1 MRVQIEENENYTL
14 LVTGIECTNDEIYD
28 KAIVGTTDYD
38 DITLIKK
45 LREFINSTLHKS
57 IMFFATN
64 LKTQINNGLKSN
76 NILSLELDFTDLY
89 GLKVSLEAIKKQVK
103 TN

>member
-1 MRVQIEENENYTL
+1 MRVIIKENENYTL
-14 LVTGIECTNDEIYD
+14 LVSGIECTNDEIYD
-28 KAIVGTTDYD
+28 KAIVGTSDYD

-45 LREFINSTLHKS
+45 LWEFMNSTLHKL
-57 IMFFATN
+57 IKVFATN
-64 LKTQINNGLKSN
+64 FKTQINNDLKSKN
-76 NILSLELDFTDLY
+76 NLHMALDLTNIY